1 MFEYAQI
8 LGDVV
13 AGWQHVDD
21 EREVDGE
28 VHAEAES
35 ADGHADKEAVEVARD
50 GYHEQRQAVD
60 DSCGEDEDLPA
71 ASPIRELAAD
81 QRRGDED
88 AGLGQ
93 CAEKYLLRYLGLSAA
108 DLLEQV
114 VGLVGD
120 QEGIGQDEHQAAS
133 ESPGEVWALPRID
146 VESAGELPQRPGRLV
161 RLRELAIV
169 QRGREEQDEEPAD
182 RTRGQ
187 EHGQLVAREKFDDE
201 GSGH

>member
-1 MFEYAQI
+1 DECC
-8 LGDVV
+8 G
-13 AGWQHVDD
+13 DD
-21 EREVDGE
+21 EDV
-28 VHAEAES
+28 
-35 ADGHADKEAVEVARD
+35 
-50 GYHEQRQAVD
+50 
-60 DSCGEDEDLPA
+60 PA

-120 QEGIGQDEHQAAS
+120 QEGIGQDEHQAAG

-146 VESAGELPQRPGRLV
+146 VESAGELPQRQAGLSACASWRSFSVAAKSRTKNPPIAHGARNMASWLPV
-161 RLRELAIV
+161 KNLTMKVPVTEAT
-169 QRGREEQDEEPAD
+169 GEQTP
-182 RTRGQ
+182 RTPPTRP
-187 EHGQLVAREKFDDE
+187 R
-201 GSGH
+201 